1 MSESICVIIPTY
13 NNAGTLKG
21 VLDEVL
27 KYSSNVIVVNDGST
41 DGTAA
46 ILSKYAGRID
56 TINGHKNQGKG
67 AALKAGFD
75 LAVGQGYSA
84 AVTID
89 ADGQHLP
96 SDLPAFF
103 EAARQNPGALIVGIR
118 EDLAAENKSGGSTFA
133 NRFSNFWFTL
143 QTWVRL
149 RDTQCGYR
157 LYPLRKIR
165 SIRFLTSRYEAE
177 LELLVFSAWRGAR
190 FVQLPVTVLYPED
203 RVSHFRPFADFARIS
218 LLNTVLCVL
227 ALVYGLPRRGL
238 CKAWQLM
245 RRKSSN

>member
-13 NNAGTLKG
+13 NNAGTLRQ
-21 VLDEVL
+21 VLEEVL
-27 KYSSNVIVVNDGST
+27 KYSSDVIVVNDGST
-41 DGTAA
+41 DGTSS
-46 ILSKYAGRID
+46 ILSDYAGRID
-56 TINGHKNQGKG
+56 TVIFPKNRGKG

-75 LAVGQGYSA
+75 LATGQGYSA

-103 EAARQNPGALIVGIR
+103 AAAEKNPGALVVGIR
-118 EDLAAENKSGGSTFA
+118 EELAHKNKSGGSTFA
-133 NRFSNFWFTL
+133 NRFSNFWFTV

-149 RDTQCGYR
+149 KDTQCGYR
-157 LYPLRKIR
+157 LYPLRRIH

-218 LLNTVLCVL
+218 LLNTVLCIL
-227 ALVYGLPRRGL
+227 ALVYGLPRRIL
-238 CKAWQLM
+238 TLTWRLIS
-245 RRKSSN
+245 RKPNS

>member
-13 NNAGTLKG
+13 NNAGTLRQ
-21 VLDEVL
+21 VLDGVL
-27 KYSSNVIVVNDGST
+27 KYTDSVIVVNDGST
-41 DGTAA
+41 DGTFA
-46 ILSKYAGRID
+46 ILDEYAGRID
-56 TINGHKNQGKG
+56 TVIFPKNRGKG

-103 EAARQNPGALIVGIR
+103 EAARQNPRALIVGIR

-149 RDTQCGYR
+149 KDTQCGYR

-227 ALVYGLPRRGL
+227 AIFYGLPRRAL
-238 CKAWQLM
+238 VFVWQLI

>member
-1 MSESICVIIPTY
+1 MSERICVIIPTY
-13 NNAGTLKG
+13 NNAGTLRQ
-21 VLDEVL
+21 VLEGVL
-27 KYSSNVIVVNDGST
+27 KYSSDVIVVNDGST
-41 DGTAA
+41 DGTSS
-46 ILSKYAGRID
+46 ILGEYAGRVD
-56 TINGHKNQGKG
+56 TVIFPKNRGKG

-75 LAVGQGYSA
+75 LAAGQGYSA

-103 EAARQNPGALIVGIR
+103 DAAEKNPGALVVGIR
-118 EDLAAENKSGGSTFA
+118 EELAHENKSGGSTFA
-133 NRFSNFWFTL
+133 NRFSNFWFTV

-149 RDTQCGYR
+149 KDTQCGYR
-157 LYPLRKIR
+157 LYPLRRIH

-218 LLNTVLCVL
+218 LLNTVLCIL
-227 ALVYGLPRRGL
+227 ALVYGLPRRAL
-238 CKAWQLM
+238 SKAWQLVH
-245 RRKSSN
+245 KQSNI

>member
-13 NNAGTLKG
+13 NNAGTLRQ

-27 KYSSNVIVVNDGST
+27 KYSGDVIVVNDGST
-41 DGTAA
+41 DGTAK
-46 ILSKYAGRID
+46 ILEKYTGRID
-56 TINGHKNQGKG
+56 TVIFPKNRGKG

-75 LAVGQGYSA
+75 LAAGQGYSSA
-84 AVTID
+84 ITID

-96 SDLPAFF
+96 SDIPAFL
-103 EAARQNPGALIVGIR
+103 EAARQNHSAMIVGIR

-133 NRFSNFWFTL
+133 NRFSNYWFTL

-149 RDTQCGYR
+149 KDTQCGYR
-157 LYPLRKIR
+157 LYPLGKVHTIK
-165 SIRFLTSRYEAE
+165 FLTSRYEAE
-177 LELLVFSAWRGAR
+177 LELLVFLAWRGAR

-218 LLNTVLCVL
+218 ILNTVLCIL
-227 ALVYGLPRRGL
+227 ALIYGLPRRALTKGWRL
-238 CKAWQLM
+238 IS
-245 RRKSSN
+245 RKPNS

>member
-1 MSESICVIIPTY
+1 MSERICVIIPTY
-13 NNAGTLKG
+13 NNAGTLKQ
-21 VLDEVL
+21 VLDGVL
-27 KYSSNVIVVNDGST
+27 KYSNDVIVVNDGST

-46 ILSKYAGRID
+46 ILNKYAGSID
-56 TINGHKNQGKG
+56 TLILPKNRGKG

-75 LAVGQGYSA
+75 LAVGQGYTS

-103 EAARQNPGALIVGIR
+103 EAAEKNPGAMIVGTR

-133 NRFSNFWFTL
+133 NRFSNFWFTI
-143 QTWVRL
+143 QTFVRL
-149 RDTQCGYR
+149 KDTQCGYR
-157 LYPLRKIR
+157 LYPLKKIS
-165 SIRFLTSRYEAE
+165 SIKFLTSRYEAE
-177 LELLVFSAWRGAR
+177 LELLVFMAWRGAR

-218 LLNTVLCVL
+218 
-227 ALVYGLPRRGL
+227 
-238 CKAWQLM
+238 
-245 RRKSSN
+245 